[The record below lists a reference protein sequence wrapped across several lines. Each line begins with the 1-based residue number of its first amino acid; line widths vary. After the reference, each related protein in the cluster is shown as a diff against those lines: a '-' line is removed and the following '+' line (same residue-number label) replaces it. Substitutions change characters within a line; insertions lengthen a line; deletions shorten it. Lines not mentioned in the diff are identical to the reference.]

1 MVLENQLLIKLKQIL
16 HSNLFLFF
24 FVLSV
29 LYLSYVRI
37 QLGKPSVY
45 SSTTKEV
52 TGVVTGTKQMKDY
65 TVLEINAREK
75 VQAFISESY
84 SIPIGTKVKI
94 SGTFSLPDENT
105 TIGLFNYRNYLLSK
119 GIVWSIEVKQI
130 DIISKR
136 VSWFLS
142 IKHSLYQ
149 KVSTRQ
155 NAKYY
160 QMLIF
165 GDSSNIG
172 DSFQEQVR
180 KIGISHLFAL
190 SGSHLTLLSF
200 FLFRGIKKIIKSEKK
215 VFLLVSIIL
224 FFYVAL
230 TSCSVSLLRA
240 FVFFVVFKANRYFN
254 WKFKN
259 TTLFFYI
266 FSLFLLYRPW
276 WIYDIG
282 FQYSFLICFYLIT
295 FSSFLSSKN
304 YLLSLF
310 KISLLSFIVSAP
322 ISMFHFYELHVL
334 SVVWNLIFV
343 PFVSFLVFP
352 ICFLSFL
359 CPVFDSLFSLL
370 ICLLETGVE
379 GASSVPFGDLLW
391 CRLPILWYVLLEVSI
406 YLSFQGIIR
415 KNYFYLKIFILLCS
429 VHFFIPYFRTSMILT
444 FFDVGQGDC
453 SIVVLPHQ
461 EAVIM
466 IDTGVSIDGKRMRR
480 EVIPYLKSLGCS
492 KIDYLILSH
501 GDSDHLGDS
510 INLVN
515 HFKVR
520 HVLFN
525 NDDYNDLELE
535 LIKVLD
541 NKNIEHSKEIESIN
555 IGKYQLS
562 FLQHQMYG
570 NENDN
575 SNVVYFDYE
584 GIKMLFMGDAGVEV
598 EKDIMENYYLNNIDI
613 LKVGHH
619 GSKTSSNKEFIDSIN
634 PKYAIISVGKNNRYG
649 HPNKDVLD
657 NLENSQIYRTDQE
670 GSIIFQFKNN
680 KLKGILQ
687 KLFIC
692 IYYLWKI

>member
-240 FVFFVVFKANRYFN
+240 FVFFVVFNVNRYFN
-254 WKFKN
+254 
-259 TTLFFYI
+259 
-266 FSLFLLYRPW
+266 
-276 WIYDIG
+276 
-282 FQYSFLICFYLIT
+282 
-295 FSSFLSSKN
+295 
-304 YLLSLF
+304 
-310 KISLLSFIVSAP
+310 
-322 ISMFHFYELHVL
+322 
-334 SVVWNLIFV
+334 
-343 PFVSFLVFP
+343 
-352 ICFLSFL
+352 
-359 CPVFDSLFSLL
+359 
-370 ICLLETGVE
+370 
-379 GASSVPFGDLLW
+379 
-391 CRLPILWYVLLEVSI
+391 
-406 YLSFQGIIR
+406 
-415 KNYFYLKIFILLCS
+415 
-429 VHFFIPYFRTSMILT
+429 
-444 FFDVGQGDC
+444 
-453 SIVVLPHQ
+453 
-461 EAVIM
+461 
-466 IDTGVSIDGKRMRR
+466 
-480 EVIPYLKSLGCS
+480 
-492 KIDYLILSH
+492 
-501 GDSDHLGDS
+501 
-510 INLVN
+510 
-515 HFKVR
+515 
-520 HVLFN
+520 
-525 NDDYNDLELE
+525 
-535 LIKVLD
+535 
-541 NKNIEHSKEIESIN
+541 
-555 IGKYQLS
+555 
-562 FLQHQMYG
+562 
-570 NENDN
+570 
-575 SNVVYFDYE
+575 
-584 GIKMLFMGDAGVEV
+584 
-598 EKDIMENYYLNNIDI
+598 
-613 LKVGHH
+613 
-619 GSKTSSNKEFIDSIN
+619 
-634 PKYAIISVGKNNRYG
+634 
-649 HPNKDVLD
+649 
-657 NLENSQIYRTDQE
+657 
-670 GSIIFQFKNN
+670 
-680 KLKGILQ
+680 
-687 KLFIC
+687 
-692 IYYLWKI
+692 